1 LYHPDESSGKFPD
14 IRTPQSGERNMEFKQ
29 RVRRMFMPVG
39 IICGMVAS
47 GPSIAEDA
55 IPDNPVLRDRFFIA
69 IGGYLPTAS
78 TDVRLDSATL
88 GAGANVNFE
97 DTLGLDERKLTPEFL
112 ARWRFT
118 ERWRMEMEYFRLDRS
133 GTRTLNGAIQVGD
146 KVYSVN
152 EELQSEF
159 NIAVTRISVG
169 YSFFKTR
176 DKELGVGIGAHVAN
190 IETRLNG
197 SIVGTE
203 GADATA
209 PLPVLS
215 LYSQFALTDKWSAG
229 ARFDRFA
236 VEVDQYRGDISSLGL
251 DLQYQ
256 AFRHVGIGIGFRTL
270 DIELEAEEDDF
281 RGKIESRFSGPIFYL
296 NASF

>member
-1 LYHPDESSGKFPD
+1 MKSRMHAATLVALCIGSTCLS
-14 IRTPQSGERNMEFKQ
+14 TPAWS
-29 RVRRMFMPVG
+29 
-39 IICGMVAS
+39 
-47 GPSIAEDA
+47 EDA
-55 IPDNPVLRDRFFIA
+55 IPDNPALRDKWFFA

-78 TDVRLDSATL
+78 TDVRLDSTTL
-88 GAGANVNFE
+88 GAGAHVNFE

-112 ARWRFT
+112 ARWRFG
-118 ERWRMEMEYFRLDRS
+118 ERWRMELEYFQLDRS
-133 GTRTLNGAIQVGD
+133 GARALDGSLQVGD

-159 NIAVTRISVG
+159 NIAVTRVSVG

-176 DKELGVGIGAHVAN
+176 DKELGIGFGAHVTDIKTA
-190 IETRLNG
+190 LNG
-197 SIVGTE
+197 SIAGTE

-215 LYSQFALTDKWSAG
+215 LYSQFALTDRWSLG
-229 ARFDRFA
+229 GRFDFFA
-236 VEVDQYRGDISSLGL
+236 LEVDQYKGEITSIGL

-256 AFRHVGIGIGFRTL
+256 PFKHVGFGAGIRTL
-270 DIELEAEEDDF
+270 DIQLEADEEDF
-281 RGKIESRFSGPIFYL
+281 RGKIESKFIGPIFYI